1 MGFRGRIEG
10 AIAAAVAIAIVVAGC
25 GGSSANSNETEAS
38 RSFLAP
44 GQKNNLPKF
53 GEESDED
60 EREAASEVLE
70 ENLEARAVGEWA
82 KQCASLTKG
91 TRKEV
96 EEEISFYGG
105 KNQNSCARSLSAQA
119 RPMPATRAIR
129 SNTLTGPIDALR
141 VKGERGY
148 ALYHGTQK
156 KDYAMPMEKEEG
168 EWKVDALTTK
178 ELP

>member
-1 MGFRGRIEG
+1 MGFGGRVEG
-10 AIAAAVAIAIVVAGC
+10 AIATAMTIAMVAVGC
-25 GGSSANSNETEAS
+25 GGSSANSSDGEAS
-38 RSFLAP
+38 RSFLTP
-44 GQKNNLPKF
+44 GQKSNFVAF

-70 ENLEARAVGEWA
+70 GNLEARAVGEWA
-82 KQCASLTKG
+82 KQCASLTKAI
-91 TRKEV
+91 RKEV
-96 EEEISFYGG
+96 EEEISFYGP

-119 RPMPATRAIR
+119 RPASATRAIR

-148 ALYHGTQK
+148 ALYHGTQG
-156 KDYAMPMEKEEG
+156 KDYAMPMEKEDG